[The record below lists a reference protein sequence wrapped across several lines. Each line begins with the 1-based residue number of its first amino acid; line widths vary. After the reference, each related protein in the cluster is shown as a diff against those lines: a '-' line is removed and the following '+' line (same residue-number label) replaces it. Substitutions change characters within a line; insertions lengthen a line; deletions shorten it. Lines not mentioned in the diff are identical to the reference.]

1 MLYRI
6 LFPVLA
12 LAVYVSSVQAAPA
25 PALTV
30 VASVRPLTLL
40 INDLTQGAEVE
51 VKTLLPRGATP
62 HDYALKPSDL
72 KAVAAADLV
81 LWLGPASEPYLKKIV
96 TNAANV
102 IKWEARPNLLR
113 LPVRESLHEPHGHG
127 QEHHDDHD
135 HHGAG
140 FDPHFW
146 FSVDNALVLV
156 DGLAKQ
162 LMDLQ
167 PQQAAIITQNKARLI
182 ERLQQQRTQSSAI
195 ASIAAAPFILSHD
208 AYHYLEEDLGIHSA
222 GAISMD
228 PEIKP
233 GVKHLMAIKKRVE
246 EDKIRC
252 VITDPSVSS
261 ALLDKVDVQPPL
273 TRVSI
278 DPLGWDYDGS
288 SYAEWISSVYVKMV
302 VCVTAQ

>member
-6 LFPVLA
+6 LLPIFAFV
-12 LAVYVSSVQAAPA
+12 VCVSSVEAVASSS
-25 PALTV
+25 LKV
-30 VASVRPLTLL
+30 VASVRPLALL
-40 INDLTQGAEVE
+40 VNDLTQGSAVE
-51 VKTLLPRGATP
+51 VQTLLPRGATP

-96 TNAANV
+96 THAAKV
-102 IKWEARPNLLR
+102 IEWEGHPNLLR
-113 LPVRESLHEPHGHG
+113 LPVRDALNEHHEQD
-127 QEHHDDHD
+127 QEHHDGHD

-146 FSVDNALVLV
+146 FSVDNALVLM

-167 PQQAAIITQNKARLI
+167 PQQAAIIAQNKARLT

-208 AYHYLEEDLGIHSA
+208 AYHYLEEDLGIHSD
-222 GAISMD
+222 GAILMD
-228 PEIKP
+228 PEIRP

-261 ALLDKVDVQPPL
+261 ALLDKVDVKPPL
-273 TRVSI
+273 TRISI

-288 SYAEWISSVYVKMV
+288 SYSEWLSSVYVKMV